1 MNKKER
7 LIILASIITV
17 FPILTVLGEFL
28 QFHEAFIN
36 LMWPASSITLAIF
49 LVTPKKDWRWV
60 LPAIMC
66 TKLVLSLFLQKL
78 PLAFGLSMVVMDSID
93 TLVCAYLIRAFTG
106 DKSILSSPYTVS
118 CFVVLGAFIGSSA
131 MALISTAALLAFL
144 APTADFWI
152 TWQIWWFSDS
162 MGMLCLT
169 PAMVAWWEEWRQY
182 TKPRKS
188 LLNAIELFTIAV
200 LTVSLAIYCLSG
212 KSNAELSILRSPYL
226 LFCPIIITSFRSR
239 PAYVSSLAMVVVLIG
254 IAFLLQHKGPFAV
267 ADQSL
272 RHWAISFQSF
282 AAIFM
287 LTSLMLSSAIY
298 AMKDNAKNAAQ
309 LNVELKKSQI
319 LLEKRVEERT
329 EQLRRANNE
338 LLSSKESAETAN
350 QAKSVFL
357 ANMSHELRTPLNS
370 ILGFSSMLSHDAD
383 ATAAQKEK
391 LYIINK
397 SGNHLLSMI
406 DDILDLS
413 KIEAGRVE
421 LEESTFDLAALL
433 KDIGMMTQSRAGG
446 KGLSFVLETEAM
458 RFPYVSADAGKLR
471 QILINLLGNAVKFTS
486 EGGVTLRAATQ
497 PLPETPERCHV
508 VVEVEDTGPGIDPA
522 RQERIFEPFV
532 QEQGV
537 SAQFGTGL
545 GLSICETF
553 TELMDG
559 SIEVDSELGKG
570 AMFRVRI
577 PAGIAEEADIKAHE
591 SKPSVIGLALG
602 QKALRILIVDDHPE
616 NRVLLKALLEKVG
629 FSILE
634 AENGKEALEVFENE
648 SPDFIWM
655 DMRMP
660 VMDGYEAA
668 RQIRRRPGGDKLP
681 IVAITASAFR
691 SQRPEILASGC
702 DDMVFKPFREHE
714 IFETMAR
721 FLEVKYVYEEPDD
734 AAAPIDGSDLTADM
748 IAELPTELIQELDK
762 TTLVANREAI
772 LEVVERIAEHAPDMA
787 VLLRSLVQNFEIE
800 RIRHLLAEL
809 G

>member
-17 FPILTVLGEFL
+17 FPILTALGEVL
-28 QFHEAFIN
+28 QFRDAFIN

-144 APTADFWI
+144 APTADFLI

-169 PAMVAWWEEWRQY
+169 PAMVAWWGEWRQY

-188 LLNAIELFTIAV
+188 LLNSIELFTIAV

-212 KSNAELSILRSPYL
+212 ESNAELYILRSPYL

-272 RHWAISFQSF
+272 RHWAVSFQSF

-287 LTSLMLSSAIY
+287 VTSLMLSSAIY
-298 AMKDNAKNAAQ
+298 AMKGNAKNAAQ

-329 EQLRRANNE
+329 EQLLKANNE
-338 LLSSKESAETAN
+338 LLSSKEAAETAN

-357 ANMSHELRTPLNS
+357 ANMSHELRTPLNA
-370 ILGFSSMLSHDAD
+370 ILGVSSMLSRDAD
-383 ATAAQKEK
+383 TTSAQKEK
-391 LYIINK
+391 LDIINK
-397 SGNHLLSMI
+397 SGEHLVSMI
-406 DDILDLS
+406 DDILDVS

-421 LEESTFDLAALL
+421 LEESSFDLLALL
-433 KDIGMMTQSRAGG
+433 KDIGLMTQSRAGG
-446 KGLSFVLETEAM
+446 KGLSLVLETEAM
-458 RFPYVSADAGKLR
+458 HFPYDSADAGKLR

-486 EGGVTLRAATQ
+486 EGGITLRAATK
-497 PLPETPERCHV
+497 PLPETPKRCQV
-508 VVEVEDTGPGIDPA
+508 VVEVEDTGTGIDPA

-532 QEQGV
+532 QEPGV
-537 SAQFGTGL
+537 SAQVGTGL
-545 GLSICETF
+545 GLSICKTF
-553 TELMDG
+553 AELMDG
-559 SIEVDSELGKG
+559 NIEIESELGKG
-570 AMFRVRI
+570 ALFRVRI
-577 PAGIAEEADIKAHE
+577 PVAFVEAADVKAPE
-591 SKPSVIGLALG
+591 IIPVVIGLAPG
-602 QKALRILIVDDHPE
+602 QKTRVVLIADDNKE
-616 NRVLLKALLEKVG
+616 NRLLLKTLLEKEG
-629 FSILE
+629 F
-634 AENGKEALEVFENE
+634 
-648 SPDFIWM
+648 
-655 DMRMP
+655 
-660 VMDGYEAA
+660 
-668 RQIRRRPGGDKLP
+668 
-681 IVAITASAFR
+681 
-691 SQRPEILASGC
+691 
-702 DDMVFKPFREHE
+702 
-714 IFETMAR
+714 
-721 FLEVKYVYEEPDD
+721 
-734 AAAPIDGSDLTADM
+734 
-748 IAELPTELIQELDK
+748 
-762 TTLVANREAI
+762 
-772 LEVVERIAEHAPDMA
+772 
-787 VLLRSLVQNFEIE
+787 
-800 RIRHLLAEL
+800 
-809 G
+809 